1 MTVINKSLLQKRTER
16 LLTENQSTGNTLS
29 YKDARNIGI
38 LFTQTDR
45 KKYQAIRKMAKQFK
59 NDGKRVEVLCYL
71 EKGGEN
77 YDFRYDYIT
86 SKDINI
92 WGKMQAPTAIKFA
105 EIDFDYLYY
114 LDLEENIYLENVLAM
129 SKASCRIGFYKQHNQ
144 GLLDLMVQ
152 VSGKSGFE
160 TAIDQIMFYT
170 MKLGSNG
177 D

>member
-1 MTVINKSLLQKRTER
+1 MTAINKSLLQKRTER

-45 KKYQAIRKMAKQFK
+45 GKYQAIRKMAKQFK

-77 YDFRYDYIT
+77 YDFLYDYIT
-86 SKDINI
+86 SKDINM
-92 WGKMQAPTAIKFA
+92 WGKMQAPAAIKFA
-105 EIDFDYLYY
+105 KINFDYLYY

-152 VSGKSGFE
+152 VSVKSGFE